1 MNHLI
6 LGGGGMGAV
15 SCVLMALCFHISSF
29 NLHFNFFFLPVLRQQ
44 AEIFSR
50 F

>member
-6 LGGGGMGAV
+6 LGGGGVGAV
-15 SCVLMALCFHISSF
+15 SCVLMALVSIFLPLIYILIFC
-29 NLHFNFFFLPVLRQQ
+29 LPVLRQQ